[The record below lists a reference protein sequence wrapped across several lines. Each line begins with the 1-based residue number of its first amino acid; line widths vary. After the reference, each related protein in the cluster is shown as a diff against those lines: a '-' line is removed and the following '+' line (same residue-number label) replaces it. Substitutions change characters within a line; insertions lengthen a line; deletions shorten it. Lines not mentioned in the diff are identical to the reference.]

1 MKRLIVMDMD
11 GTLLN
16 EKKQIPQKTLE
27 SLIAQEEKGVHLV
40 LASGR
45 GKERLIDFAKQL
57 KMDEYEGYLIES
69 NGSCI
74 FDIAKDTREEIK
86 TMSHEEADVV
96 FKYLRTTYPK
106 HDIVIMGRQH
116 ALLNTS
122 SYGVQAGKY
131 TRYTI
136 ESIKNRPNK
145 EFKDVY
151 EIDEVM
157 FKLCVFDDPDKVSG
171 MLNDILDKFSDTF
184 WAGRVA
190 PFWIEINPIEISKG
204 NALLRL
210 MNKLDINKE
219 DVYVF
224 GDGENDLSMLEVGHS
239 VAMGNALDSVKEKC
253 EFVTLSNEEDGIAH
267 FIEKYL

>member
-16 EKKQIPQKTLE
+16 HNKEIPPKTLKR
-27 SLIAQEEKGVHLV
+27 LIALEEKGAQLV

-45 GKERLIDFAKQL
+45 GKERLIDYAKML
-57 KMDEYEGYLIES
+57 KMDKYNGFLIES

-74 FDIAKDTREEIK
+74 FDIVNDTREEIK
-86 TMSHEEADVV
+86 TMNHEEADVV
-96 FKYLRTTYPK
+96 FKYLRKTYPK
-106 HDIVIMGRQH
+106 HDIVIMGREH

-122 SYGVQAGKY
+122 AYGVQGGTY

-145 EFKDVY
+145 EFQDVY
-151 EIDEVM
+151 EINEVM
-157 FKLCVFDDPDKVSG
+157 FKLCVFDEPENVKI
-171 MLNDILDKFSDTF
+171 MLEDILKQFKDDY

-210 MNKLDINKE
+210 MKKLDIDKD
-219 DVYVF
+219 DVYIF

-239 VAMGNALDSVKEKC
+239 VAMGNALDSVKAKC

-267 FIEKYL
+267 FIEKHL